1 MRTASEGNDKF
12 TSGVDAIRTILV
24 DGFANIS
31 NEVGSSKIGNPNS
44 LALSGQTNEAVLQVE
59 SWYSWN
65 SITDYSD
72 NIISIKN
79 GYAGRRGAIGD
90 PADANS
96 ISAYVKSQDAD
107 LDARMT
113 AAIDGAYNA
122 IKSMQAPFRNNLT
135 GSKVDAAI
143 TACSDLTELTEGS
156 LLGLFENAG
165 DYDFTAILT
174 QYADQVVTPTYKD
187 LKEKAWALYN
197 AMVALQADNR
207 NQSKVDAACTA
218 WRTMRVPWEQS
229 EAVLFGPAGE
239 ETGLGFDPVDGQLAA
254 GPGGHRHDHNQQEP
268 VERRRLHRSD
278 RQRIGPRLPY
288 HRAAAVQGRAE
299 PKGARRMNKPGKR
312 INYLPYKVYVCI
324 S

>member
-1 MRTASEGNDKF
+1 
-12 TSGVDAIRTILV
+12 
-24 DGFANIS
+24 
-31 NEVGSSKIGNPNS
+31 
-44 LALSGQTNEAVLQVE
+44 
-59 SWYSWN
+59 
-65 SITDYSD
+65 
-72 NIISIKN
+72 
-79 GYAGRRGAIGD
+79 
-90 PADANS
+90 
-96 ISAYVKSQDAD
+96 
-107 LDARMT
+107 
-113 AAIDGAYNA
+113 
-122 IKSMQAPFRNNLT
+122 MQAPFRNNLT

-239 ETGLGFDPVDGQLAA
+239 ETGLGLDPSIDSWPL
-254 GPGGHRHDHNQQEP
+254 DQERDIATIITNKKP
-268 VERRRLHRSD
+268 VERRRLASERSAAGV
-278 RQRIGPRLPY
+278 GPRLPY

-299 PKGARRMNKPGKR
+299 PKGARRMNKPGKKNR
-312 INYLPYKVYVCI
+312 LIYHIRFMSASLKRKQSVCVTALI
-324 S
+324 CVVALSACTDGDYYEILDEYGNVADSRTLSAGKSRPSSSRAYRPTTRRPIG